1 MKDIEKQLSECA
13 AFFHSHL
20 KDLQN
25 WQREYSSWID
35 SSNESL
41 RSVENV
47 DPMIL
52 DTISFAKMR
61 NEYLLEEIGVV
72 KKYLDYCLDQLEA
85 HVCYRVDLNQDKSL
99 QMVIDFML
107 ISGGNEHLL
116 PTIHGEIDK

>member
-25 WQREYSSWID
+25 WQQEYSSWIN

-41 RSVENV
+41 QVAENV

-52 DTISFAKMR
+52 DTISFAEKR
-61 NEYLLEEIGVV
+61 NEYLLEEISIVR
-72 KKYLDYCLDQLEA
+72 KYLDYCLDQLEA
-85 HVCYRVDLNQDKSL
+85 HVCYRIDLDKDKSL
-99 QMVIDFML
+99 QTAIDFML
-107 ISGGNEHLL
+107 ISSGNEHLL